1 MSINPNDLKPNSH
14 RYKEE
19 QKNAQVERP
28 KVEKVVTGTAKMKK
42 NEMRKIADVFI
53 AEDVAN
59 VKSYILMDVLV
70 PAFKK
75 LISDIVTD
83 GIDMVLYGSTGRRRS
98 STGSTSRAG
107 YVDYSGISSG
117 RRYDDRRRDEPARR
131 DIRHYEDVTVE
142 TRGEAEE
149 VLRRMDELMETYR
162 VVRVADFFDLVGLP
176 CEYTD
181 NNYGW
186 TNIRNAE
193 VVRDRSGRYAFK
205 LPRALPIDR

>member
-1 MSINPNDLKPNSH
+1 MDVNNLKPNSH

-19 QKNAQVERP
+19 QKNAPIERP
-28 KVEKVVTGTAKMKK
+28 KVEKVVTGTAKIKK
-42 NEMRKIADVFI
+42 NEMRKLADVFI
-53 AEDVAN
+53 AEDVSN

-75 LISDIVTD
+75 LIADIVTD

-98 STGSTSRAG
+98 GTGSTSRAG

-117 RRYDDRRRDEPARR
+117 RRYDDRRRDEQPRR